1 MCGGK
6 VVRQDPEADARKAA
20 EEAAI
25 KANAKAAQRNKS
37 RGQSVL
43 ASGENSI
50 QQKTTLGGGG

>member
-1 MCGGK
+1 MCSGK

-43 ASGENSI
+43 ASGENST